1 MKKRIFAT
9 LLLLASIAFESSAY
23 TILISGG
30 GKNQRF
36 YRIYISDNTAQC
48 TGNGNNKCFLLEGT
62 VSAQKNTI
70 KHNVQNVVD
79 FVFSQVKIGN
89 VNGEET
95 FENDLPVSWKSLR
108 DGNVEINVED
118 GVVEGVDNY
127 DSEK

>member
-36 YRIYISDNTAQC
+36 YRIFISDKTAQC

-62 VSAQKNTI
+62 ISTPTKTI
-70 KHNVQNVVD
+70 KHNIQNVVD
-79 FVFSQVKIGN
+79 FVFSQVNNGN

-95 FENDLPVSWKSLR
+95 FENDLPVSWKSER
-108 DGNVEINVED
+108 DGNVEINIEN
-118 GVVEGVDNY
+118 GVVEGVDYY